1 MKSIFLL
8 SSPAVVG
15 IVFSSCA
22 GPDLSDEAQVLKIKM
37 VAPEATPAMAQRAG
51 ASLEQIGMGYWIFQ
65 RKCLECHQAR
75 VPKEPTDANWHPIM
89 DGMTWSAGLARDE
102 SEALFAYLRAAGR

>member
-37 VAPEATPAMAQRAG
+37 VAPEATPAMAQRGG
-51 ASLEQIGMGYWIFQ
+51 ASLE
-65 RKCLECHQAR
+65 
-75 VPKEPTDANWHPIM
+75 
-89 DGMTWSAGLARDE
+89 
-102 SEALFAYLRAAGR
+102 